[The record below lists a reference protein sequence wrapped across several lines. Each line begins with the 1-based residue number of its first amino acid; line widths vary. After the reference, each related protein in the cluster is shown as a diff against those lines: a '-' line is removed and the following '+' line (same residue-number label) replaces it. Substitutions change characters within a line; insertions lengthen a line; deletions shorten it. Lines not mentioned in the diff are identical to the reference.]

1 MDQISRPMMALLV
14 ATLAIAG
21 LWFTLLKP
29 KPGAGGNSSPS
40 PSPSALQ
47 SDVKQAHQAVA
58 TADRAAVAQGGGAAA
73 TPPAATSSTPTTSSP
88 VATHT
93 GTLAS
98 APAHLPATTTAQATT
113 TKATTKA
120 PAKSSNQVEV
130 KVAHASHATQ
140 QRADTVVAALERHK
154 VVAALFYNPAASDDQ
169 AVKHELSSISTHGG
183 RVVKLAV
190 PISELTRYPVITQQ
204 VPVTQSPTLVLID
217 RQRQAT
223 ALVGFADGF
232 SIGQRLDT
240 VLAGS

>member
-1 MDQISRPMMALLV
+1 MMALLV

-29 KPGAGGNSSPS
+29 KSGAGGNSSPS

-58 TADRAAVAQGGGAAA
+58 TADRAAVAQGGGGAGAA
-73 TPPAATSSTPTTSSP
+73 PPAASTSTPTTSSRA
-88 VATHT
+88 ATHT

-113 TKATTKA
+113 TQATTKA
-120 PAKSSNQVEV
+120 SAKSSSQVGV
-130 KVAHASHATQ
+130 KVAHASHTTQ

-183 RVVKLAV
+183 RVVKLTV

>member
-29 KPGAGGNSSPS
+29 KTPAGGNSSSS

-47 SDVKQAHQAVA
+47 SDVTKAHQAVA
-58 TADRAAVAQGGGAAA
+58 TADRAGVAQGGGATAVP
-73 TPPAATSSTPTTSSP
+73 TPAQ
-88 VATHT
+88 TH
-93 GTLAS
+93 TLAS
-98 APAHLPATTTAQATT
+98 APANVSATTNASTT
-113 TKATTKA
+113 TTTSTTARTSATTKA
-120 PAKSSNQVEV
+120 PAKASNQVGV
-130 KVAHASHATQ
+130 KVAHASHATRR
-140 QRADTVVAALERHK
+140 RADTVVMALERHR

-169 AVKHELSSISTHGG
+169 AVRHELSSISTHGG

-223 ALVGFADGF
+223 TLEGFADAF
-232 SIGQRLDT
+232 SIGQRLNT
-240 VLAGS
+240 VLAAR

>member
-40 PSPSALQ
+40 PSPSTLQ

-58 TADRAAVAQGGGAAA
+58 TADRAAVAQGGGAATA
-73 TPPAATSSTPTTSSP
+73 TTPATAPAATTTTPAAAQP
-88 VATHT
+88 AQTHT
-93 GTLAS
+93 L
-98 APAHLPATTTAQATT
+98 
-113 TKATTKA
+113 TKA
-120 PAKSSNQVEV
+120 PAHISNQVGV
-130 KVAHASHATQ
+130 KVAHAPHATR
-140 QRADTVVAALERHK
+140 QRADTVVAALAHHK

-183 RVVKLAV
+183 RVVKLSV

-232 SIGQRLDT
+232 SIGRRLDT
-240 VLAGS
+240 VLAGR